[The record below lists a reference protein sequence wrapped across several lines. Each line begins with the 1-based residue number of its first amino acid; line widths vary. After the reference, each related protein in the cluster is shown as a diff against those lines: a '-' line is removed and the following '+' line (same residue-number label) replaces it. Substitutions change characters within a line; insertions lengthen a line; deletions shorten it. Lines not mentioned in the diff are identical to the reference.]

1 MTTHTES
8 ARTIPVAGEY
18 DVVVAGGGPA
28 GVGAAIA
35 AARAGAKTLCIEWF
49 GCLGGM
55 MTSGLHTHLCILK
68 SASGGEDFIIGG
80 IPMELCRRGE
90 DRQYGEIVGCNY
102 DYEVEAM
109 KRDLDDWAAEVNLEL
124 LYHAFVADAIVE
136 DGALRGV
143 IVQSKSGREAILARQ
158 VVDCTGDAD
167 VAARAGAPWEY
178 GRPSDGLTQPCTLMF
193 RLEGADW
200 NGINEYRKTDPGLT
214 EMCRKAIDAGD
225 MEPFQTQLMGF
236 WYTKYRPTQVGV
248 NFTNIVHCNATD
260 ARDVTAATIE
270 GRRQARVLTEVF
282 RKYIP
287 GMEHCYMIDTAHYL
301 GVRETRRIV
310 GEHTLTI
317 DEVVGVRKSEQGI
330 AKGSFFVDIHSPDK
344 TGLFEPRH
352 LPKGEHYD
360 IPYGCLVPR
369 GVEHLLV
376 AGRCISADHEALGS
390 TRVMFQCMALG
401 EAAGVAAAVCAAEG
415 GTPRGVEVEGLRGRL
430 AAQGAVV

>member
-1 MTTHTES
+1 MTGHAEP
-8 ARTIPVAGEY
+8 ARTLPVGGEY

-35 AARAGAKTLCIEWF
+35 AARAGARTLCVEWF

-55 MTSGLHTHLCILK
+55 MTSGLHTHLCILR
-68 SASGGEDFIIGG
+68 SASGGDDFIIGG
-80 IPMELCRRGE
+80 IPLELCRRGE
-90 DRQYGEIVGCNY
+90 EKRYGEIVGCNY

-109 KRDLDDWAAEVNLEL
+109 KRDLDDWAAEVNLDL
-124 LYHAFVADAIVE
+124 LYHAFVADAIIE
-136 DGALRGV
+136 DGALRGI

-167 VAARAGAPWEY
+167 VAARAGAPYEH

-200 NGINEYRKTDPGLT
+200 SGINEYRKTDSGLT
-214 EMCRKAIDAGD
+214 EMCRKAIEAGD

-248 NFTNIVHCNATD
+248 NFTNITRCDATD

-287 GMEHCYMIDTAHYL
+287 GMERCYMIDTAHYL

-310 GEHTLTI
+310 GDQTLTV
-317 DEVVGVRKSEQGI
+317 DDVVGVRKSEQGI

-352 LPKGEHYD
+352 LPKGAHYD
-360 IPYGCLVPR
+360 IPYGCLVPQ
-369 GVEHLLV
+369 GVENLLV

-401 EAAGVAAAVCAAEG
+401 EAAGVAAAVCAQDG
-415 GTPRGVEVEGLRGRL
+415 GCPREVDVAALREML
-430 AAQGAVV
+430 TEAGAVV